1 MSYLT
6 SGRWTRRS
14 VLALGFG
21 SAALL
26 LGSTPARG
34 LAVTV
39 GGLSFAVPETI
50 RPVVADAS
58 LGQGWQWQGRQDQP
72 SAGRRAATVVLARAD
87 IASIDP
93 QEVIGLLLASST
105 AGFLPGL
112 QLGARRDRSMP
123 GGGDQTRIDLRYVA
137 ARSLEFHGTVLV
149 ATRPEPP
156 AAALVM
162 VGDDDLTAG
171 TIDGVLDSARWLS

>member
-1 MSYLT
+1 VSHL
-6 SGRWTRRS
+6 SPSRWTRRS
-14 VLALGFG
+14 VLAFGVG

-26 LGSTPARG
+26 LAGTPARA

-50 RPVVADAS
+50 RPVVGDLS
-58 LGQGWQWQGRQDQP
+58 LGQGWQWLGRHDQP
-72 SAGRRAATVVLARAD
+72 AADRRAATVVLARAD
-87 IASIDP
+87 IASTDP
-93 QEVIGLLLASST
+93 HEVIGLLLANSA
-105 AGFLPGL
+105 AGFMPGL
-112 QLGARRDRSMP
+112 QLGARRIRSMP

-137 ARSLEFHGTVLV
+137 ARSVEFHGTILV
-149 ATRPEPP
+149 ATRSDPP
-156 AAALVM
+156 AAALVV

>member
-1 MSYLT
+1 M
-6 SGRWTRRS
+6 
-14 VLALGFG
+14 LALG
-21 SAALL
+21 L
-26 LGSTPARG
+26 ARPPCCWG
-34 LAVTV
+34 VRRPGAVAVTV

-50 RPVVADAS
+50 RPVVT
-58 LGQGWQWQGRQDQP
+58 GGRLPRAGLAVAGPRTSRQP
-72 SAGRRAATVVLARAD
+72 GRRAATVVLARAD

-93 QEVIGLLLASST
+93 QEVIGLLLASPT

-123 GGGDQTRIDLRYVA
+123 GGGDQTRIDLAYAA
-137 ARSLEFHGTVLV
+137 ARSLEFHGTMLV

-162 VGDDDLTAG
+162 VGDDALTAG